1 MTTAAA
7 SDNALSVLLSALP
20 TNVASSI
27 EDGVSDVTSLLQAV
41 GSTSVADITI
51 TPIET
56 TAATQTPMTSPGTTP
71 STQAAT
77 EATPTQR
84 PQQTTTPSPSTLQTS
99 ASRTSQSSVSST
111 TTSSS
116 ESSASAAA
124 IAQKQSSTGTIAGI
138 AAGGFAALMLLFLLG
153 LFLHRRRKQGRAPF
167 ASRNKLS
174 RSRSGSRRTNKNFPE
189 SAWLYDP
196 VITPAGAR
204 SPALEPSE
212 GPPLP
217 RDRRSL
223 ESSAPELVTPD
234 VRDSQSFEPLL
245 APQRPIRS
253 RDGSPRLSGDIFM
266 PPPSSRTPSPAH
278 GAGPSNPRRKSRG
291 RSQVDLGEEEKRLTA
306 IFENGQ
312 YPLGAAR

>member
-20 TNVASSI
+20 TDVASSI
-27 EDGVSDVTSLLQAV
+27 EDGVSDVTSLLQAI

-51 TPIET
+51 TPVDT
-56 TAATQTPMTSPGTTP
+56 TAATQAPTPVPTTTP
-71 STQAAT
+71 SA
-77 EATPTQR
+77 EATTESTTAKQ
-84 PQQTTTPSPSTLQTS
+84 PQETTTPSPSMLQSS
-99 ASRTSQSSVSST
+99 ASRTSQSPVSST
-111 TTSSS
+111 ATSNS

-124 IAQKQSSTGTIAGI
+124 IAHKQSSTGTIAGI

-174 RSRSGSRRTNKNFPE
+174 RSKSGSRRTNKNFPE

-204 SPALEPSE
+204 SPALEPSK

-234 VRDSQSFEPLL
+234 MRESQSFEPLL

-253 RDGSPRLSGDIFM
+253 RDGIPRLSGDIFM

-278 GAGPSNPRRKSRG
+278 SAGPSSARRKSRG
-291 RSQVDLGEEEKRLTA
+291 RSQVDLGEEDKRLTA